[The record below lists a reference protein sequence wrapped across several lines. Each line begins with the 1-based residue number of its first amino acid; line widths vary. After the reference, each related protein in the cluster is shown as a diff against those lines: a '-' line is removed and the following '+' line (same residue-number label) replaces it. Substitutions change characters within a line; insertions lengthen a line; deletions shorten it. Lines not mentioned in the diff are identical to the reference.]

1 MFLKNVEANFLI
13 KISDLCLII
22 FWIND
27 ILDGPKCNFGATCI
41 IKSRK
46 IWYVEFVKFEV
57 IYVSFCFSFVCLFD
71 FVVLL
76 RFALFFDFIYFL
88 FFLFQ
93 LYFFLIHILF
103 HFFHN
108 CFFSFIFYHQII
120 ILCLEFSWNSNFV
133 FIMCRSIVVVIRLR
147 IPTVAVEKMQVFLI
161 VTESVIWIWLLKC
174 CRNRNFYYMF
184 FFMLYKVLFL
194 LYISY
199 ILCFVKYLFCIYKYI
214 KCFLFLLHISIVW

>member
-1 MFLKNVEANFLI
+1 MICGICEIWSNICFILFLV
-13 KISDLCLII
+13 CLSVWFCCFASFCIVFWFYLLFILFVSII
-22 FWIND
+22 F
-27 ILDGPKCNFGATCI
+27 
-41 IKSRK
+41 
-46 IWYVEFVKFEV
+46 
-57 IYVSFCFSFVCLFD
+57 FSNTYFY
-71 FVVLL
+71 
-76 RFALFFDFIYFL
+76 FI
-88 FFLFQ
+88 
-93 LYFFLIHILF
+93 
-103 HFFHN
+103 FFHN
-108 CFFSFIFYHQII
+108 YFFSFIFYHQII

-199 ILCFVKYLFCIYKYI
+199 ILCFVKCLFCIYKHI
-214 KCFLFLLHISIVW
+214 ICFLFLLHISIVW